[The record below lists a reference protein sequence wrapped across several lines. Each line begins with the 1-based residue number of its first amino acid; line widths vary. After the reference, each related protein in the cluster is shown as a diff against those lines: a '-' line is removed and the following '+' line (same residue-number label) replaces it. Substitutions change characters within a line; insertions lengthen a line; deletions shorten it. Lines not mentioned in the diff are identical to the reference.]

1 MIAGFLAFSMLAT
14 APESTSAAKVEQG
27 GTKSETN
34 ITEYSAATGGAVSGV
49 VTGGAV
55 SEVPTGGAVSASPTP
70 TASAAPTPT
79 ATAAPTATPVK
90 AIDKIQIVDTFTNV
104 PYRSSLKKEDFTLA
118 VLYNDGTMDLVHP
131 DSITSVDT
139 SRLGT
144 VTIYLTYKGRKMAYD
159 IHVVPRK
166 ASKPLM
172 KKGTTTSM
180 NISWTRLE
188 EAQMYEIYTASQPDG
203 TP

>member
-55 SEVPTGGAVSASPTP
+55 SASPTP
-70 TASAAPTPT
+70 TASAAPTPTATAAPTAT

-144 VTIYLTYKGRKMAYD
+144 VTI
-159 IHVVPRK
+159 
-166 ASKPLM
+166 
-172 KKGTTTSM
+172 
-180 NISWTRLE
+180 
-188 EAQMYEIYTASQPDG
+188 
-203 TP
+203 

>member
-1 MIAGFLAFSMLAT
+1 MKRITKMIAGFLAFSMLAT

-79 ATAAPTATPVK
+79 ATAAPTATATAAPTTATATAAPTATPVK

-144 VTIYLTYKGRKMAYD
+144 VTIYLTYKGWKMAYD

-166 ASKPLM
+166 AS
-172 KKGTTTSM
+172 
-180 NISWTRLE
+180 
-188 EAQMYEIYTASQPDG
+188 
-203 TP
+203 

>member
-49 VTGGAV
+49 A
-55 SEVPTGGAVSASPTP
+55 TGGAVSASPTP

-172 KKGTTTSM
+172 KKGSRKYFIITILT
-180 NISWTRLE
+180 
-188 EAQMYEIYTASQPDG
+188 
-203 TP
+203 

>member
-79 ATAAPTATPVK
+79 AHGSPNCHRHGSPNCYA
-90 AIDKIQIVDTFTNV
+90 
-104 PYRSSLKKEDFTLA
+104 
-118 VLYNDGTMDLVHP
+118 G
-131 DSITSVDT
+131 
-139 SRLGT
+139 
-144 VTIYLTYKGRKMAYD
+144 KG
-159 IHVVPRK
+159 H
-166 ASKPLM
+166 
-172 KKGTTTSM
+172 
-180 NISWTRLE
+180 
-188 EAQMYEIYTASQPDG
+188 
-203 TP
+203 

>member
-55 SEVPTGGAVSASPTP
+55 SEVLPAALSVPVP
-70 TASAAPTPT
+70 HRQPSAAPTPTATAAPTAT

-104 PYRSSLKKEDFTLA
+104 PYRSSLKKGR
-118 VLYNDGTMDLVHP
+118 LYPGG
-131 DSITSVDT
+131 I
-139 SRLGT
+139 
-144 VTIYLTYKGRKMAYD
+144 I
-159 IHVVPRK
+159 
-166 ASKPLM
+166 
-172 KKGTTTSM
+172 
-180 NISWTRLE
+180 
-188 EAQMYEIYTASQPDG
+188 
-203 TP
+203 

>member
-1 MIAGFLAFSMLAT
+1 MKRITKMIAGFLAFSMLAT

-79 ATAAPTATPVK
+79 ATAAPTATATAAPTATATAAPTATPVK
-90 AIDKIQIVDTFTNV
+90 AID
-104 PYRSSLKKEDFTLA
+104 RS
-118 VLYNDGTMDLVHP
+118 
-131 DSITSVDT
+131 
-139 SRLGT
+139 R
-144 VTIYLTYKGRKMAYD
+144 
-159 IHVVPRK
+159 
-166 ASKPLM
+166 
-172 KKGTTTSM
+172 
-180 NISWTRLE
+180 
-188 EAQMYEIYTASQPDG
+188 
-203 TP
+203 